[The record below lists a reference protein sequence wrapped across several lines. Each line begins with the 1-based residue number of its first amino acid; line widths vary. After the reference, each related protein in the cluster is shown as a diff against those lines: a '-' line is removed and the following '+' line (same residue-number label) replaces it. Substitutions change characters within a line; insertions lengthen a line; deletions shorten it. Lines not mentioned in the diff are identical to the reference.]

1 MLQKRQFALST
12 ASGYTRGTAWSRES
26 ELNKAG

>member
-26 ELNKAG
+26 EL